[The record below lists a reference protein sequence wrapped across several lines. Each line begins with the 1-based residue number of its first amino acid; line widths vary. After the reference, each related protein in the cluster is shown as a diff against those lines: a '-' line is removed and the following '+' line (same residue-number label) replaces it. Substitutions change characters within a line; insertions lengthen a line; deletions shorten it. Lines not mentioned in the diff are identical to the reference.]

1 MMIKP
6 PRPFFLIL
14 ALVLSA
20 CGSSATPLPAE
31 PTALPTP
38 TLTPSATPFT
48 PTSTPLPSATATP
61 PPPIERVLIVSFDGL
76 RPDALIPAKMENLL
90 ALIQSGAYS
99 LSAQTIMPSVTL
111 PSHAS
116 MLVGTCPYKH
126 IARWN
131 EYVPENGYAMGT
143 DIFDLA
149 HSFGLQTVMIVGK
162 QKLTQITEPASLD
175 FSAWIDETDK
185 IADIGS
191 IETVSIQQAK
201 RGFNLMFLHFPDGDL
216 AGHEYGWMSGM
227 QLRAYRNNDKTFG
240 KVLETLK
247 QNGLYDSTII
257 IVTADHGGHDT
268 THGYNVA
275 EDMTIPWVIS
285 GPRVKP
291 GALTTQI
298 HTMDT
303 AATAAFVMG
312 LPLPQEWDGVPV
324 YEAFGLPVIKT
335 SQPCP

>member
-1 MMIKP
+1 MMKRL
-6 PRPFFLIL
+6 RPLFLIL
-14 ALVLSA
+14 AFAVSA
-20 CGSSATPLPAE
+20 CGSSATPPPAA
-31 PTALPTP
+31 PTALPSP
-38 TLTPSATPFT
+38 TLAPSATPIT
-48 PTSTPLPSATATP
+48 PTPTLPPTETPTP

-99 LSAQTIMPSVTL
+99 LSAHTIMPSVTL
-111 PSHAS
+111 PAHAS

-143 DIFDLA
+143 DIFDLV

-162 QKLTQITEPASLD
+162 QKLTQITEPTSLD

-191 IETVSIQQAK
+191 IESVSIQQAN
-201 RGFNLMFLHFPDGDL
+201 RGFNLMLVHFPDGDF

-240 KVLETLK
+240 KILETLK

-257 IVTADHGGHDT
+257 IVTSDHGGHDT
-268 THGYNVA
+268 THGYDVP

-291 GALTTQI
+291 GALATQI
-298 HTMDT
+298 NTMDT
-303 AATAAFVMG
+303 AATAAFVLG
-312 LPLPQEWDGVPV
+312 LPLPAEWDGVPV
-324 YEAFGLPVIKT
+324 YEAFGLPVIQT